1 MTKAQLV
8 DALSLQADIGT
19 KAAATRTIEFVI
31 ATIKTE
37 LIAGN
42 SVDISGLGKFEAKL
56 QKGKTGTIPG
66 TTKQYTTSDK
76 MIPKFKA
83 AAAFKTAIAEGK

>member
-56 QKGKTGTIPG
+56 QKGKTGTAMG
-66 TTKQYTTSDK
+66 KAYTTSDK
-76 MIPKFKA
+76 MVPKFRA
-83 AAAFKTAIAEGK
+83 SNAFKTAIAEGK